1 LLASNRK
8 KKHHIAQPPKMPIL
22 LISPPK
28 IMLLKIPSYRNTHH
42 DPARDTVERR
52 GAVVGVHLVGGSL
65 LQNERAKAIF
75 FGGGSN
81 NHLFGFQRWR
91 LDLPFSVFC
100 LNIFERA
107 VVVFLWCGGVQDDDD
122 GDG

>member
-1 LLASNRK
+1 MKTKLRAGFFARRDFLLASNRK

-52 GAVVGVHLVGGSL
+52 GAVVGVHLVGWVPSS
-65 LQNERAKAIF
+65 E
-75 FGGGSN
+75 
-81 NHLFGFQRWR
+81 
-91 LDLPFSVFC
+91 
-100 LNIFERA
+100 
-107 VVVFLWCGGVQDDDD
+107 
-122 GDG
+122 